1 MVGSVCSSR
10 MENGTAQL
18 SRKERER
25 LYKRQEII
33 TAARAVFASRG
44 FAVATLDEIAERAE
58 FGKGTL
64 YSYFESKEELFET
77 VIADIFDEFVG
88 IAADSFST
96 PRQGLEER
104 YLAFAR
110 DVLRHLFENYGI
122 YFLMVSEMHKMHHQS
137 HFATIF
143 PDLML
148 ILSEPFK
155 QAMPKRSQ
163 RDLPPEQLGFMF
175 LTMLLS
181 LFRSSM
187 HFLGVT
193 QCASAGAPLEV
204 SAAQIDE
211 SIERCVRVLEQV
223 FFHGVLS
230 VIHPT
235 ATK

>member
-1 MVGSVCSSR
+1 
-10 MENGTAQL
+10 MENGNTQL

-33 TAARAVFASRG
+33 VAARAVFAIRG
-44 FAVATLDEIAERAE
+44 FAAATLDEIAERAE

-77 VIADIFDEFVG
+77 VIADIFDEFVS
-88 IAADSFST
+88 IAADSFSA
-96 PRQGLEER
+96 PARGLEER
-104 YLAFAR
+104 YMTFAR
-110 DVLRHLFENYGI
+110 DVLRHLFEHYGI

-143 PDLML
+143 PDLLL
-148 ILSEPFK
+148 ILAEPFK
-155 QAMPKRSQ
+155 DAMPKRIQ

-204 SAAQIDE
+204 SPKQIDE
-211 SIERCVRVLEQV
+211 SIERCLRTLEQV

-230 VIHPT
+230 VIQPNT
-235 ATK
+235 TK

>member
-1 MVGSVCSSR
+1 
-10 MENGTAQL
+10 MEHVTTPL

-33 TAARAVFASRG
+33 SAARMVFASRG
-44 FAVATLDEIAERAE
+44 FAAATLDEIAERAE

-88 IAADSFST
+88 IAAESLSVSD
-96 PRQGLEER
+96 RGVEER
-104 YLAFAR
+104 YLTFAR
-110 DVLRHLFENYGI
+110 DVLRHLFEHHGI
-122 YFLMVSEMHKMHHQS
+122 YFLMVGEMHKMHHQS

-143 PDLML
+143 PDLLL
-148 ILSEPFK
+148 ILAEPLK
-155 QAMPKRSQ
+155 KAVPKRNQ
-163 RDLPPEQLGFMF
+163 RDLPPEHLGFMF

-187 HFLGVT
+187 HQLGVT
-193 QCASAGAPLEV
+193 QCASMGAPLEV
-204 SAAQIDE
+204 TPEQIEE
-211 SIERCVRVLEQV
+211 SIERCVRTLELV

-230 VIHPT
+230 VIQTT